1 MEMKRERNRWF
12 LFGGIVVI
20 FSILYGS
27 MLFINKSTD
36 NLISSREN
44 RIEEVISE
52 TESLKKA
59 GINLSKKDIQSLFTI
74 ESERILWAK
83 KLQLLSKTTP
93 SDMAITGLTYRNNR
107 FIISAISR
115 ISGEEKEFSVVENFA
130 IQFTQLASHLLV
142 AKGQLAK
149 LPPCCSQL
157 FSTLWVTGQLTN
169 GSCQGFDTLR
179 SQ

>member
-59 GINLSKKDIQSLFTI
+59 GINLSKKDI
-74 ESERILWAK
+74 
-83 KLQLLSKTTP
+83 
-93 SDMAITGLTYRNNR
+93 
-107 FIISAISR
+107 
-115 ISGEEKEFSVVENFA
+115 
-130 IQFTQLASHLLV
+130 
-142 AKGQLAK
+142 
-149 LPPCCSQL
+149 LP
-157 FSTLWVTGQLTN
+157 N
-169 GSCQGFDTLR
+169 
-179 SQ
+179 

>member
-12 LFGGIVVI
+12 LFGGIVVM

-44 RIEEVISE
+44 RIEEVVSE

-115 ISGEEKEFSVVENFA
+115 ISGEEKEFSVVENFIKKLNSIEDFSNDFKTIKFLSSERLVVRNQEILMFKIEA
-130 IQFTQLASHLLV
+130 QLDRGG
-142 AKGQLAK
+142 KRG
-149 LPPCCSQL
+149 
-157 FSTLWVTGQLTN
+157 
-169 GSCQGFDTLR
+169 
-179 SQ
+179 